1 MRRLPLPRAFLPAL
15 VVLSVAG
22 AGLVHSAASSRSAG
36 AGMIVFASDRLKSEP
51 GEIYSLAPAT
61 APRDVSRSLA
71 PDYGLAVAPAGD
83 LIAFWS
89 GRTGNDQIYRG
100 DRGGQRREHRL
111 LADLRPGGTRIAFL
125 HGTSTSVALET
136 VAATGGARA
145 SVLPPGKGYRG
156 TPVWSPDGSKIAF
169 VSGGGSIWAVA
180 ATGGEPE
187 RIATIPQGKSRP
199 CGGLGLARS
208 PDGKQFAAGGTDG
221 VYLITLGKSASAK
234 LAIRA
239 PCAEYPS
246 FSPDGKQIAFDA
258 QPAHALGT
266 QTAIMVAN
274 VDGSGLR
281 TLTTVPFRQSVH
293 PTWQPSP

>member
-1 MRRLPLPRAFLPAL
+1 MRRLPLPRAFRPAL

-71 PDYGLAVAPAGD
+71 PDHGLAVAPAGD

-89 GRTGNDQIYRG
+89 GRTGNDQIY
-100 DRGGQRREHRL
+100 L
-111 LADLRPGGTRIAFL
+111 
-125 HGTSTSVALET
+125 
-136 VAATGGARA
+136 ARA
-145 SVLPPGKGYRG
+145 
-156 TPVWSPDGSKIAF
+156 DGSH
-169 VSGGGSIWAVA
+169 
-180 ATGGEPE
+180 
-187 RIATIPQGKSRP
+187 
-199 CGGLGLARS
+199 ARRVR
-208 PDGKQFAAGGTDG
+208 QAGGDI
-221 VYLITLGKSASAK
+221 VAQN
-234 LAIRA
+234 
-239 PCAEYPS
+239 PS

-281 TLTTVPFRQSVH
+281 PFTTVLFRQSVH